1 MLLPKGYPM
10 ISHSTKT
17 AINKMTLPLC
27 ADALNG
33 KFGMNR
39 IPLCIV
45 AMSDIHVAGLQK

>member
-1 MLLPKGYPM
+1 MSK
-10 ISHSTKT
+10 I
-17 AINKMTLPLC
+17 ILPLR

-45 AMSDIHVAGLQK
+45 DMSGIHVSGLQN